1 MIRDVITEIFDM
13 QIIQDKRIAEWDET
27 KWIVL
32 SSFFFMIP
40 SLYGYYKG
48 LYFLANVLLLTSI
61 ISANYWRNATY
72 SIRRV
77 VDRSF
82 AKVSFS
88 IFVYNGVVYIRYVP
102 YLITAWSG
110 FIILLY
116 CYYQSN
122 KYGLEKDKKWI
133 KYHMVFHAIM
143 SYNQFI
149 ILNSFGN

>member
-13 QIIQDKRIAEWDET
+13 QIIPNKRIAEWDET

-32 SSFFFMIP
+32 SSCFFTIP
-40 SLYGYYKG
+40 SIYGYYKG
-48 LYFLANVLLLTSI
+48 LYFLANVLFLTSI

-72 SIRRV
+72 TIRRV

-82 AKVSFS
+82 AKFSFVT
-88 IFVYNGVVYIRYVP
+88 FVYNGAIHVRYVP
-102 YLITAWSG
+102 YFIFGWSG
-110 FIILLY
+110 LIILLY

-122 KYGLEKDKKWI
+122 KYGLVKDKKWI

-143 SYNQFI
+143 ACNQII
-149 ILNSFGN
+149 ILNSIR